1 VTMDQDLEGTASI
14 EDAVMAGVPLTEMP
28 LTDEELCRLALAADP
43 TAPLSEEAV
52 PLSLHLAQFAGAA
65 ALPGWYMAPAT
76 ARGGRHWRTPVVVAI
91 ISAFLLIEAL
101 GLCNTFGQLSLA

>member
-1 VTMDQDLEGTASI
+1 MITDQELDAGPLL
-14 EDAVMAGVPLTEMP
+14 EDAPVPGDPSADLP

-43 TAPLSEEAV
+43 TAPLSEDAV

-65 ALPGWYMAPAT
+65 LPGWYMAPAT
-76 ARGGRHWRTPVVVAI
+76 AQGGRRWRTPVVVAI

-101 GLCNTFGQLSLA
+101 GLCNTFGQLSFA